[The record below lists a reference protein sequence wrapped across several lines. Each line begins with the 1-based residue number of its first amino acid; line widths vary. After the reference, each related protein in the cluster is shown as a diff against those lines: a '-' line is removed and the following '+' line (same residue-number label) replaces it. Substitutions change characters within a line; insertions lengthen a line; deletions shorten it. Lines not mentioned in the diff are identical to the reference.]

1 MSEKDVPFPY
11 QPLIE
16 GIEKFITD
24 RKDCQKHQDSFL
36 ACHLEIRII
45 IPHNNTKR
53 KIAHHYETYK
63 EPYRS
68 FLEEKQ
74 TGNISYCIPI
84 DEQCLYIPWNINF
97 FKNYLLSHKSLRC
110 VYRHIGYHLVQF
122 TKNIRLPH
130 CAARISRH
138 RAPYIHV
145 CYIKT
150 DESVHN
156 NIIQQ

>member
-45 IPHNNTKR
+45 ITHNNTKR

-97 FKNYLLSHKSLRC
+97 FKNYLL
-110 VYRHIGYHLVQF
+110 
-122 TKNIRLPH
+122 P
-130 CAARISRH
+130 AR
-138 RAPYIHV
+138 
-145 CYIKT
+145 
-150 DESVHN
+150 
-156 NIIQQ
+156 

>member
-97 FKNYLLSHKSLRC
+97 FKNYLLSHKSQRC

-122 TKNIRLPH
+122 TKIFDCRIVPLAYPVIELPIFMS
-130 CAARISRH
+130 AISK
-138 RAPYIHV
+138 PM
-145 CYIKT
+145 
-150 DESVHN
+150 SPF
-156 NIIQQ
+156 III

>member
-97 FKNYLLSHKSLRC
+97 FKNYLLSHKSQRC
-110 VYRHIGYHLVQF
+110 VHRHIGLSFGSVYQKYS
-122 TKNIRLPH
+122 T
-130 CAARISRH
+130 AALCRSHIPSPSSLYSCLLYQNR
-138 RAPYIHV
+138 
-145 CYIKT
+145 
-150 DESVHN
+150 
-156 NIIQQ
+156 

>member
-24 RKDCQKHQDSFL
+24 RKVAKSIKILFS

-45 IPHNNTKR
+45 ITHNNTKR

-84 DEQCLYIPWNINF
+84 DEQCLLYTVEHQISSKTIF
-97 FKNYLLSHKSLRC
+97 
-110 VYRHIGYHLVQF
+110 LV
-122 TKNIRLPH
+122 IR
-130 CAARISRH
+130 AKDAYTGI
-138 RAPYIHV
+138 
-145 CYIKT
+145 
-150 DESVHN
+150 
-156 NIIQQ
+156 

>member
-45 IPHNNTKR
+45 ITHNNTKR

-74 TGNISYCIPI
+74 TSNISYCIPI
-84 DEQCLYIPWNINF
+84 DEQCLYIRGTSISSKTIF
-97 FKNYLLSHKSLRC
+97 
-110 VYRHIGYHLVQF
+110 LV
-122 TKNIRLPH
+122 IR
-130 CAARISRH
+130 AKDAYTGI
-138 RAPYIHV
+138 
-145 CYIKT
+145 
-150 DESVHN
+150 
-156 NIIQQ
+156 